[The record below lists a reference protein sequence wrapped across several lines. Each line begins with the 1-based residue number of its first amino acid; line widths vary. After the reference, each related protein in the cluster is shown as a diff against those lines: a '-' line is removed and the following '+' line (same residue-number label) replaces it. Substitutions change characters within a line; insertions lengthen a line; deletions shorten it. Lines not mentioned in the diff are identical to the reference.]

1 VGQHWF
7 FSAMALAA
15 GACLAVYALY
25 VWRRRRA
32 SAGASLTVVLAA
44 AGWWG
49 LAYALE
55 LAATNL
61 PTKLLWGDAKWLGVA
76 LLPPAWFAFVMQYTR
91 RDRWVNWPVMAALA
105 VPPVAVIVLLAIPA
119 THDLVRYYPAEAA
132 ADPAEAIAQVGPLFW
147 PFLVYADLV
156 VWGCTALFVWTL
168 LRLSRLYRRQSLLL
182 IVTLLLPILANLLH
196 NLNVRPF
203 GRVELTPFLLVLTGA
218 VLVWGI
224 FRFRLLDL
232 APIARSQIFQLM
244 QDAVV
249 VLDPYG
255 RVVDA
260 NLAAERLIEQ
270 PVGQVVGQPLAQLV
284 PAWTI
289 AISHGHGASTSGD
302 TSGDEGIIAG
312 RVYELTVSAL
322 PDRQG
327 QPTGDLLIARDVS
340 ERRQAERDLRD
351 SLVREQA
358 ATERLSAALQR
369 EQAATE
375 QLSDALEREQT
386 ATQHLRELDQ
396 TKDAFLQAVSHDLR
410 TPLTSVLG
418 IAATLDRGHQLL
430 SAGEIRDLLGR
441 LAGNARKLGRLLTNL
456 LDLER
461 LTQGTLGPDRQRV
474 DLGALVSRIVKDTGP
489 ELLGERRPIS
499 LETAPVLIAVDA
511 PKVERIVENLLANAA
526 RHTPAGTPVWV
537 RVQAA
542 GGGALMVVEDAGPGV
557 PAEVRQAI
565 FQPFRQGPT
574 ITAHAPGSGI
584 GLALV
589 AHFAGMHG
597 GRAWVQER
605 PGGGA
610 SFRVFLPDAHD
621 PDAATP
627 PERPVGRAGFTG
639 ADHL

>member
-1 VGQHWF
+1 
-7 FSAMALAA
+7 M
-15 GACLAVYALY
+15 
-25 VWRRRRA
+25 
-32 SAGASLTVVLAA
+32 
-44 AGWWG
+44 
-49 LAYALE
+49 
-55 LAATNL
+55 
-61 PTKLLWGDAKWLGVA
+61 
-76 LLPPAWFAFVMQYTR
+76 
-91 RDRWVNWPVMAALA
+91 
-105 VPPVAVIVLLAIPA
+105 
-119 THDLVRYYPAEAA
+119 
-132 ADPAEAIAQVGPLFW
+132 
-147 PFLVYADLV
+147 

-168 LRLSRLYRRQSLLL
+168 LRLSRLYWRQSLLL

-196 NLNVRPF
+196 NLKVGPF

-218 VLVWGI
+218 VLVWGV

-260 NLAAERLIEQ
+260 NLAAEPLLGQ
-270 PVGQVVGQPLAQLV
+270 PVGHVVGQPLAQLV
-284 PAWTI
+284 PGWAT
-289 AISHGHGASTSGD
+289 ALSRARGASTSSD
-302 TSGDEGIIAG
+302 TSREEAIIAG
-312 RVYELTVSAL
+312 RGYELTVSAL
-322 PDRQG
+322 SDRQG

-340 ERRQAERDLRD
+340 ERRHAERDLRD
-351 SLVREQA
+351 SLAREQA
-358 ATERLSAALQR
+358 ATERLAAALQR
-369 EQAATE
+369 EQAAAE
-375 QLSDALEREQT
+375 RLADALEREQT
-386 ATQHLRELDQ
+386 ATQHLRELDEM
-396 TKDAFLQAVSHDLR
+396 KDAFLQAVSHDLR

-430 SAGEIRDLLGR
+430 SAGEVRDLLGR

-461 LTQGTLGPDRQRV
+461 LTQGNLDPDRQRV
-474 DLGALVSRIVKDTGP
+474 DLGELVSRIVKDTGP
-489 ELLGERRPIS
+489 ELLGERPIS

-511 PKVERIVENLLANAA
+511 PKVERILENLLANAA

-537 RVQAA
+537 RVQGSA
-542 GGGALMVVEDAGPGV
+542 GGALMVVEDAGPGV

-589 AHFAGMHG
+589 VRFAGMHG

-610 SFRVFLPDAHD
+610 SFRVFLPDVRD

-627 PERPVGRAGFTG
+627 PLLLRE
-639 ADHL
+639 

>member
-1 VGQHWF
+1 VGQHWV

-15 GACLAVYALY
+15 GACLAGYALY
-25 VWRRRRA
+25 VWRHRRA
-32 SAGASLTVVLAA
+32 SAGASLVVVLAA
-44 AGWWG
+44 AGWWS

-55 LAATNL
+55 LAATDL
-61 PTKLLWGDAKWLGVA
+61 PTKLRWGDAKWLGVA
-76 LLPPAWFAFVMQYTR
+76 LLPPAWFAFTMRYTR
-91 RDRWVNWPVMAALA
+91 RDRWVNWATMAALA

-119 THDLVRYYPAEAA
+119 THDLVRYYPPSAA

-168 LRLSRLYRRQSLLL
+168 LRLSRLYWRQSLLL

-203 GRVELTPFLLVLTGA
+203 GQVELTPFLLVLTGA

-232 APIARSQIFQLM
+232 APIARSRIFQLM

-260 NLAAERLIEQ
+260 NLAAEPLLGQ

-284 PAWTI
+284 PGWAT
-289 AISHGHGASTSGD
+289 ALSRARGASTSSD
-302 TSGDEGIIAG
+302 TSREEAIIAG
-312 RVYELTVSAL
+312 RGYELTVSAL

-351 SLVREQA
+351 SLAREQA
-358 ATERLSAALQR
+358 VTERLSAALQR
-369 EQAATE
+369 EQAAAKR
-375 QLSDALEREQT
+375 LADALEREQT
-386 ATQHLRELDQ
+386 AAQHLRELDEM
-396 TKDAFLQAVSHDLR
+396 KDAFLQAVSHDLR

-430 SAGEIRDLLGR
+430 AAGEVRDLLGR

-461 LTQGTLGPDRQRV
+461 LTQGSTLDPDRQRV
-474 DLGALVSRIVKDTGP
+474 DLGELVSRIVKDTGP
-489 ELLGERRPIS
+489 ELLGERPIS

-537 RVQAA
+537 RVQTA

-574 ITAHAPGSGI
+574 ITAHAPGTGI

-589 AHFAGMHG
+589 VRFAGMHG

-610 SFRVFLPDAHD
+610 SFRVFLPDVRD
-621 PDAATP
+621 PDAVTP
-627 PERPVGRAGFTG
+627 PLLLRE
-639 ADHL
+639 

>member
-1 VGQHWF
+1 VGQHWY

-15 GACLAVYALY
+15 GACLAVYAFY
-25 VWRRRRA
+25 VWRHRRA
-32 SAGASLTVVLAA
+32 SAGTSLVVVLAA

-61 PTKLLWGDAKWLGVA
+61 STKLLWGDAKWLGVA
-76 LLPPAWFAFVMQYTR
+76 LLPPAWFAFVMQYNGR
-91 RDRWVNWPVMAALA
+91 GRWVNRPVMVALA
-105 VPPVAVIVLLAIPA
+105 VPPVAVIVLLANPA
-119 THDLVRYYPAEAA
+119 THDLVRYYPPEAA

-168 LRLSRLYRRQSLLL
+168 LRRSRLYWRQSLLL

-196 NLNVRPF
+196 NLNIGPF
-203 GRVELTPFLLVLTGA
+203 GQVELTPFLLVLTGA
-218 VLVWGI
+218 VLVWGV

-260 NLAAERLIEQ
+260 NLAAERLLGQ

-284 PAWTI
+284 PAWTT
-289 AISHGHGASTSGD
+289 AISPGHGASTSSD
-302 TSGDEGIIAG
+302 TSGEEAIIAG

-327 QPTGDLLIARDVS
+327 QPTGNLLIARDVS
-340 ERRQAERDLRD
+340 ERRQAARDLRD

-358 ATERLSAALQR
+358 ATEQLSAALQR
-369 EQAATE
+369 EQAAAK
-375 QLSDALEREQT
+375 QLSEALEREQT

-396 TKDAFLQAVSHDLR
+396 MKDAFLQAVSHDLR

-461 LTQGTLGPDRQRV
+461 LTQGTLDPDRQRV

-489 ELLGERRPIS
+489 ELLGERPIS
-499 LETAPVLIAVDA
+499 LETAPLLIAVDA

-542 GGGALMVVEDAGPGV
+542 AGGALMVVEDAGPGV

-565 FQPFRQGPT
+565 FQPFQQGPT

-589 AHFAGMHG
+589 VRFAGMHG

-610 SFRVFLPDAHD
+610 SFRVFLPDVRD
-621 PDAATP
+621 PDATTP
-627 PERPVGRAGFTG
+627 PLLLQE
-639 ADHL
+639 

>member
-1 VGQHWF
+1 VGQHWV

-15 GACLAVYALY
+15 GACLAAYALY
-25 VWRRRRA
+25 AWRHRRA
-32 SAGASLTVVLAA
+32 SAGASLAVVLAA
-44 AGWWG
+44 AGWWS

-61 PTKLLWGDAKWLGVA
+61 STKLVWGDAKWLGIA
-76 LLPPAWFAFVMQYTR
+76 LLPPAWYAFVMQYNGR
-91 RDRWVNWPVMAALA
+91 GRWVNRPVMAALA
-105 VPPVAVIVLLAIPA
+105 VPPVTVVVLLANPA
-119 THDLVRYYPAEAA
+119 THDLVRYYPPSAA
-132 ADPAEAIAQVGPLFW
+132 ADPSLAIAQVGPLFW

-168 LRLSRLYRRQSLLL
+168 VRRSRLYWRQSLLL
-182 IVTLLLPILANLLH
+182 IVTLLLPILANVLH
-196 NLNVRPF
+196 NFNVGPF

-218 VLVWGI
+218 VLVWGV

-244 QDAVV
+244 QDAAV

-260 NLAAERLIEQ
+260 NLAAERLLGQ

-284 PAWTI
+284 PGWAT
-289 AISHGHGASTSGD
+289 ARSRARGASSISSD
-302 TSGDEGIIAG
+302 TSGEEAAIAG

-327 QPTGDLLIARDVS
+327 QPTGNLLIARDVS

-351 SLVREQA
+351 SLAREQA
-358 ATERLSAALQR
+358 ATERLSTALQR
-369 EQAATE
+369 EQAAAE
-375 QLSDALEREQT
+375 RLADALEREQT
-386 ATQHLRELDQ
+386 ATQHLRELDEM
-396 TKDAFLQAVSHDLR
+396 KDAFLQAVSHDLR

-418 IAATLDRGHQLL
+418 IAATLDRGHQQLAA
-430 SAGEIRDLLGR
+430 SEVRDLLGR
-441 LAGNARKLGRLLTNL
+441 LAANARKLGRLLTNL

-461 LTQGTLGPDRQRV
+461 LTQGALDPDRQRV
-474 DLGALVSRIVKDTGP
+474 DLGELVSRIVKDTGP
-489 ELLGERRPIS
+489 ELLGERPIS

-526 RHTPAGTPVWV
+526 RHTPTGTPVWV

-542 GGGALMVVEDAGPGV
+542 GGDALMVVEDAGPGV

-565 FQPFRQGPT
+565 FQPFQQGPT

-610 SFRVFLPDAHD
+610 SFRVFLPDVRD
-621 PDAATP
+621 PDATTSP
-627 PERPVGRAGFTG
+627 LLLR
-639 ADHL
+639 D

>member
-1 VGQHWF
+1 MGQHWF

-15 GACLAVYALY
+15 GACLAVYAFY
-25 VWRRRRA
+25 VWRHRRA
-32 SAGASLTVVLAA
+32 SAGASLAVVLAA
-44 AGWWG
+44 AGWWS

-55 LAATNL
+55 LAATDL
-61 PTKLLWGDAKWLGVA
+61 STKLRWGDAKWLGIC
-76 LLPPAWFAFVMQYTR
+76 LLPPAWFVFIMRYTR
-91 RDRWVNWPVMAALA
+91 RDRWVNRPVMVALA
-105 VPPVAVIVLLAIPA
+105 VPPVTVIVLLANPA
-119 THDLVRYYPAEAA
+119 THDLVRYYPPEAA
-132 ADPAEAIAQVGPLFW
+132 ADPSRAIAQVGPLFW

-168 LRLSRLYRRQSLLL
+168 LRLSRLYWRQSLLL

-203 GRVELTPFLLVLTGA
+203 GQVELTPFLLVLTGA
-218 VLVWGI
+218 VLVWGV

-244 QDAVV
+244 QDAAV

-260 NLAAERLIEQ
+260 NLAAERLIGQ

-284 PAWTI
+284 PAWTT
-289 AISHGHGASTSGD
+289 AISHGHGASTSSD
-302 TSGDEGIIAG
+302 TSGDEAIIAG
-312 RVYELTVSAL
+312 RGYELTVSAL

-327 QPTGDLLIARDVS
+327 QPTGELLIARDVS

-351 SLVREQA
+351 SLAREQA

-369 EQAATE
+369 EQAAAE
-375 QLSDALEREQT
+375 QLSDALQREQT

-396 TKDAFLQAVSHDLR
+396 MKDAFLQAVSHDLR

-430 SAGEIRDLLGR
+430 AASEVRDLLGR
-441 LAGNARKLGRLLTNL
+441 LSSNARKLGRLLTNL

-461 LTQGTLGPDRQRV
+461 LTQGSTLDPDRQRV
-474 DLGALVSRIVKDTGP
+474 DLGELVSRIVKDAGP
-489 ELLGERRPIS
+489 DLLGERPII

-511 PKVERIVENLLANAA
+511 PKIERILENLLANAA

-537 RVQAA
+537 RVQSSA
-542 GGGALMVVEDAGPGV
+542 GGALMVVEDAGPGV

-574 ITAHAPGSGI
+574 IAAHAPGSGI

-589 AHFAGMHG
+589 VRFAGMHG

-610 SFRVFLPDAHD
+610 SFHVFLPAAHD

-627 PERPVGRAGFTG
+627 PEQPTRRAGSTG
-639 ADHL
+639 H

>member
-15 GACLAVYALY
+15 GACLAVYAFY
-25 VWRRRRA
+25 VWRHRRA
-32 SAGASLTVVLAA
+32 SAGASLAVVLAA
-44 AGWWG
+44 AGWWS

-55 LAATNL
+55 LAATDL
-61 PTKLLWGDAKWLGVA
+61 STKLRWGDAKWLGIC
-76 LLPPAWFAFVMQYTR
+76 LLPPAWFAFTMRYTR
-91 RDRWVNWPVMAALA
+91 RDRWVNRPVMAALA

-119 THDLVRYYPAEAA
+119 THDLVRYYPPEEA

-168 LRLSRLYRRQSLLL
+168 LRRSRLYWRQSLLL

-218 VLVWGI
+218 VLVWGV

-260 NLAAERLIEQ
+260 NLAAERLIGQ

-284 PAWTI
+284 PAWTT
-289 AISHGHGASTSGD
+289 AISHGHGASTLSD
-302 TSGDEGIIAG
+302 TSGDEAIIAG

-358 ATERLSAALQR
+358 ASERLSAALQR
-369 EQAATE
+369 EQAAGE
-375 QLSDALEREQT
+375 QLADALQREQT

-396 TKDAFLQAVSHDLR
+396 MKDAFLQAVSHDLR

-430 SAGEIRDLLGR
+430 AASEVRDLLGR
-441 LAGNARKLGRLLTNL
+441 LSSNARKLGRLLTNL

-461 LTQGTLGPDRQRV
+461 LTQGSTLDPDRQRV
-474 DLGALVSRIVKDTGP
+474 DLGGLVSRIVKDAGP
-489 ELLGERRPIS
+489 ELLGERPIS

-511 PKVERIVENLLANAA
+511 PKVERILENLLANAA

-537 RVQAA
+537 RVQSSA
-542 GGGALMVVEDAGPGV
+542 GGALMVVEDAGPGV

-574 ITAHAPGSGI
+574 IAAHAPGSGI

-589 AHFAGMHG
+589 VRFAGMHG

-610 SFRVFLPDAHD
+610 SFHVFLPAAHD

-627 PERPVGRAGFTG
+627 PEQPARRAGSTG
-639 ADHL
+639 H

>member
-7 FSAMALAA
+7 YSAMALAA

-61 PTKLLWGDAKWLGVA
+61 PTKLVWGDAKWLGVA

-119 THDLVRYYPAEAA
+119 THDLVRYYPPEAA

-260 NLAAERLIEQ
+260 NLAAERLIGQ

-284 PAWTI
+284 PAWTT
-289 AISHGHGASTSGD
+289 AISHGHGASTSSD
-302 TSGDEGIIAG
+302 TSGDEAIIAG

-351 SLVREQA
+351 SLVRERA
-358 ATERLSAALQR
+358 ATGRLSAALQR
-369 EQAATE
+369 EQAAAE

-418 IAATLDRGHQLL
+418 IATTLDRGHQLL
-430 SAGEIRDLLGR
+430 SADEIRDLLGR

-461 LTQGTLGPDRQRV
+461 LAQGTLDPDRQRV

-489 ELLGERRPIS
+489 DLLGERPIS
-499 LETAPVLIAVDA
+499 LETAPVLVAVDA

-589 AHFAGMHG
+589 TRFTGMHG

-610 SFRVFLPDAHD
+610 SFRVFLPDVRD

-627 PERPVGRAGFTG
+627 PLLLRE
-639 ADHL
+639 

>member
-1 VGQHWF
+1 VGQHWV

-15 GACLAVYALY
+15 GACLAVYAFY
-25 VWRRRRA
+25 VWRHRRA

-76 LLPPAWFAFVMQYTR
+76 LLPPAWFAFIMQYTR
-91 RDRWVNWPVMAALA
+91 RDRWVNLPVVAALA
-105 VPPVAVIVLLAIPA
+105 VPPVAVIVLLANPA
-119 THDLVRYYPAEAA
+119 THDLVRYYPPEAA
-132 ADPAEAIAQVGPLFW
+132 ADPGRAIAQVGPLFW

-168 LRLSRLYRRQSLLL
+168 LRRSRLYWRQSLLL

-203 GRVELTPFLLVLTGA
+203 GQVELTPFLLVLTGA
-218 VLVWGI
+218 VLVWGV

-260 NLAAERLIEQ
+260 NLAAERLIGQ
-270 PVGQVVGQPLAQLV
+270 RVGQVVGQPLARLV
-284 PAWTI
+284 PAWTT
-289 AISHGHGASTSGD
+289 AISHGHGASASSD
-302 TSGDEGIIAG
+302 TSGNEAIIAG

-358 ATERLSAALQR
+358 ATERLSVALER
-369 EQAATE
+369 EQAAAE

-386 ATQHLRELDQ
+386 ATQHLRELDEM
-396 TKDAFLQAVSHDLR
+396 KDAFLQAVSHDLR

-461 LTQGTLGPDRQRV
+461 LTQGTLDPDRQRV
-474 DLGALVSRIVKDTGP
+474 NLGALVSRIVKDTGP
-489 ELLGERRPIS
+489 ELLGERPIS
-499 LETAPVLIAVDA
+499 LEAAPVLIAVDA

-542 GGGALMVVEDAGPGV
+542 AGGALMVVEDAGPGV

-589 AHFAGMHG
+589 VSFAKMHG

-610 SFRVFLPDAHD
+610 SFRVFLPDAQD

-627 PERPVGRAGFTG
+627 PLLLRE
-639 ADHL
+639 

>member
-1 VGQHWF
+1 VGQHWV

-15 GACLAVYALY
+15 GACLAVYTFY
-25 VWRRRRA
+25 VWRHRRA
-32 SAGASLTVVLAA
+32 SAGLSLAVVLAA

-55 LAATNL
+55 LAAINL
-61 PTKLLWGDAKWLGVA
+61 PTKLLWGDVKWLGVA
-76 LLPPAWFAFVMQYTR
+76 LLPPAWFAFIMQYTR
-91 RDRWVNWPVMAALA
+91 HDRWVNRPVMAALA
-105 VPPVAVIVLLAIPA
+105 VPPVAVIVLLANPA
-119 THDLVRYYPAEAA
+119 THDLVRYYPPSEA
-132 ADPAEAIAQVGPLFW
+132 ADPAHAIAQVGPLFW

-168 LRLSRLYRRQSLLL
+168 LRRSRLYWRQSLLL
-182 IVTLLLPILANLLH
+182 IVALLLPILANLLH
-196 NLNVRPF
+196 NFNVRPF

-218 VLVWGI
+218 VLVWGV
-224 FRFRLLDL
+224 FRFRLFDL
-232 APIARSQIFQLM
+232 APIARSRIFQLM

-255 RVVDA
+255 QVVDA
-260 NLAAERLIEQ
+260 NQAAERLIGQ
-270 PVGQVVGQPLAQLV
+270 PVGDVVGHPLAQLV
-284 PAWTI
+284 PGWAA
-289 AISHGHGASTSGD
+289 AISRGHGASTSSD
-302 TSGDEGIIAG
+302 TSGEEAIVAG

-322 PDRQG
+322 SDRKG
-327 QPTGDLLIARDVS
+327 QPTGTLLIARDIS

-351 SLVREQA
+351 SLAREQA
-358 ATERLSAALQR
+358 AAERLAAALQR
-369 EQAATE
+369 EQAAT
-375 QLSDALEREQT
+375 
-386 ATQHLRELDQ
+386 QHLRELDQ
-396 TKDAFLQAVSHDLR
+396 MKDAFLQAVSHDLR

-430 SAGEIRDLLGR
+430 SASEVRDLLGR

-461 LTQGTLGPDRQRV
+461 LTQGTLDPDRQPV

-489 ELLGERRPIS
+489 DLLGKRPIS
-499 LETAPVLIAVDA
+499 LETASVLIAVDA

-537 RVQAA
+537 RVEPS
-542 GGGALMVVEDAGPGV
+542 GDGALIVVDDAGPGV
-557 PAEVRQAI
+557 PDEVRQAI

-574 ITAHAPGSGI
+574 INAHAPGSGI

-597 GRAWVQER
+597 GLAWVQER

-610 SFRVFLPDAHD
+610 SFRVLLPDAD
-621 PDAATP
+621 GPDAAVQQ
-627 PERPVGRAGFTG
+627 VGR
-639 ADHL
+639 

>member
-1 VGQHWF
+1 MGQHWV

-15 GACLAVYALY
+15 GACLAAYALY
-25 VWRRRRA
+25 AWRHRRA
-32 SAGASLTVVLAA
+32 SAGASLAVVLAA
-44 AGWWG
+44 AGWWS

-61 PTKLLWGDAKWLGVA
+61 PTKLLWGDAKWLGIA
-76 LLPPAWFAFVMQYTR
+76 LLPPAWYAFVMQYNGR
-91 RDRWVNWPVMAALA
+91 GRWVNRPVMAALA
-105 VPPVAVIVLLAIPA
+105 VPPVAVVVLLANPA
-119 THDLVRYYPAEAA
+119 THDLVRYYPPSAA
-132 ADPAEAIAQVGPLFW
+132 ADPSRAIAQVGPLFW

-168 LRLSRLYRRQSLLL
+168 LRLSRLYWRQSLLL

-196 NLNVRPF
+196 NLKVGPF

-218 VLVWGI
+218 VLVWGV

-260 NLAAERLIEQ
+260 NLAAERLLGQ
-270 PVGQVVGQPLAQLV
+270 QVGQVVGQPLAQLV
-284 PAWTI
+284 PAWTT
-289 AISHGHGASTSGD
+289 AISHGHGGSTSSD
-302 TSGDEGIIAG
+302 SSGDGAIIAG
-312 RVYELTVSAL
+312 RVYDLTVSAL

-369 EQAATE
+369 EQAAAE

-396 TKDAFLQAVSHDLR
+396 MKDAFLQAVSHDLR

-430 SAGEIRDLLGR
+430 PASEVRDLLGR

-461 LTQGTLGPDRQRV
+461 LTQGTLDPDRQDV
-474 DLGALVSRIVKDTGP
+474 DLGELVSRIVKDTGP
-489 ELLGERRPIS
+489 ELLGERGDR
-499 LETAPVLIAVDA
+499 AHVDRGRCPQGRA
-511 PKVERIVENLLANAA
+511 YRGE
-526 RHTPAGTPVWV
+526 PAGQRGPAHP
-537 RVQAA
+537 RRHA
-542 GGGALMVVEDAGPGV
+542 GVGAGPGGCRRC
-557 PAEVRQAI
+557 A
-565 FQPFRQGPT
+565 
-574 ITAHAPGSGI
+574 
-584 GLALV
+584 
-589 AHFAGMHG
+589 HG
-597 GRAWVQER
+597 GRGCRTRCAGR
-605 PGGGA
+605 GPPGD
-610 SFRVFLPDAHD
+610 LPAV
-621 PDAATP
+621 PA
-627 PERPVGRAGFTG
+627 G
-639 ADHL
+639 ADHHRPRTRVRHRPGAGGPICGHARRSRLGAGATWGWRIVSRVPARRSRPGRGHPA

>member
-7 FSAMALAA
+7 FSAMALAG
-15 GACLAVYALY
+15 GACLAIYAFY
-25 VWRRRRA
+25 VWRHRRA
-32 SAGASLTVVLAA
+32 SAGASLAVVLAA
-44 AGWWG
+44 AGWWS
-49 LAYALE
+49 LAYAVE
-55 LAATNL
+55 LGATNL
-61 PTKLLWGDAKWLGVA
+61 STKLLWGDAKWLGIC
-76 LLPPAWFAFVMQYTR
+76 LLPPAWFAFIMQYTR
-91 RDRWVNWPVMAALA
+91 RDRWVNRPVMAALA
-105 VPPVAVIVLLAIPA
+105 VPPAAVIVLLANPA
-119 THDLVRYYPAEAA
+119 THDLVRYYPPSAA
-132 ADPAEAIAQVGPLFW
+132 ADPTEAIAQVGPLFW

-168 LRLSRLYRRQSLLL
+168 VRRSRLYWRQSLLL
-182 IVTLLLPILANLLH
+182 IITVLLPILANLLH
-196 NLNVRPF
+196 NLNVGPF

-232 APIARSQIFQLM
+232 APIARGRIFQLM
-244 QDAVV
+244 DDAVV
-249 VLDPYG
+249 VLDPYR

-260 NLAAERLIEQ
+260 NPAAERLIDQ
-270 PVGQVVGQPLAQLV
+270 PIGQVVGQPLAQLV
-284 PAWTI
+284 PAWAT
-289 AISHGHGASTSGD
+289 AISNRGASTSSD
-302 TSGDEGIIAG
+302 HPSGEAIIGGHA
-312 RVYELTVSAL
+312 YELTLSAL
-322 PDRQG
+322 RDRQG
-327 QPTGDLLIARDVS
+327 RPTGDLLIARDVS

-351 SLVREQA
+351 SLAREQA

-369 EQAATE
+369 EQAAAE
-375 QLSDALEREQT
+375 RLSDALQREQA

-396 TKDAFLQAVSHDLR
+396 MKDAFLQAVSHDLR

-430 SAGEIRDLLGR
+430 PASELRDLLGR

-461 LTQGTLGPDRQRV
+461 LTQGTLDADRQRV
-474 DLGALVSRIVKDTGP
+474 DLGELVSRIVKDTGP
-489 ELLGERRPIS
+489 DLLGERPIS

-537 RVQAA
+537 RVQASL
-542 GGGALMVVEDAGPGV
+542 GGALMVVEDAGPGV

-589 AHFAGMHG
+589 VRFAGMHS

-610 SFRVFLPDAHD
+610 SFRVFLPDVHD
-621 PDAATP
+621 PDAATS
-627 PERPVGRAGFTG
+627 
-639 ADHL
+639 

>member
-1 VGQHWF
+1 VGQHWV

-15 GACLAVYALY
+15 GACLAVYAFY
-25 VWRRRRA
+25 VWRHRRA

-44 AGWWG
+44 AGWWS

-55 LAATNL
+55 LAATDL
-61 PTKLLWGDAKWLGVA
+61 PTKLLWGDAKWLGIA
-76 LLPPAWFAFVMQYTR
+76 LLPPAWYAFVMQYNGR
-91 RDRWVNWPVMAALA
+91 GRWVNRPVIAALA
-105 VPPVAVIVLLAIPA
+105 VPPVAVVVLLANPA
-119 THDLVRYYPAEAA
+119 THDLVRYYPPSEA
-132 ADPAEAIAQVGPLFW
+132 ADPADAIAQVGPLFW

-168 LRLSRLYRRQSLLL
+168 LRRSRLYWRQSLLL
-182 IVTLLLPILANLLH
+182 IVTLLLPILANVLH
-196 NLNVRPF
+196 NFNVGPF

-218 VLVWGI
+218 VLVWGV

-244 QDAVV
+244 QDAAV

-260 NLAAERLIEQ
+260 NLAAERLLGQ

-284 PAWTI
+284 PAWTT
-289 AISHGHGASTSGD
+289 AISHGQGASTSSD
-302 TSGDEGIIAG
+302 TSDEEAVIAG

-340 ERRQAERDLRD
+340 ARRQAERDLRD
-351 SLVREQA
+351 SLAREQA
-358 ATERLSAALQR
+358 ATERLLAALQR
-369 EQAATE
+369 EQAAAE

-396 TKDAFLQAVSHDLR
+396 MKDAFLQAVSHDLR

-418 IAATLDRGHQLL
+418 IAATLDRSHQQLAA
-430 SAGEIRDLLGR
+430 SEVRDLLGR

-461 LTQGTLGPDRQRV
+461 LTQGSTLGPDRQRV
-474 DLGALVSRIVKDTGP
+474 DLGELVSRIVKDTGP
-489 ELLGERRPIS
+489 DLLGERPIS

-557 PAEVRQAI
+557 PDEVRQAI
-565 FQPFRQGPT
+565 FQPFQQGPT
-574 ITAHAPGSGI
+574 IAAHAPGSGI

-589 AHFAGMHG
+589 VRFAGMHG

-605 PGGGA
+605 SGGGA
-610 SFRVFLPDAHD
+610 SFRVFLPDVLA
-621 PDAATP
+621 PDATTP
-627 PERPVGRAGFTG
+627 PLLLQ
-639 ADHL
+639 D

>member
-1 VGQHWF
+1 MGQHWV

-15 GACLAVYALY
+15 GACLAAYALY
-25 VWRRRRA
+25 AWRHRQA
-32 SAGASLTVVLAA
+32 SAGASLAVVLAA

-76 LLPPAWFAFVMQYTR
+76 LLPPAWFAFIMQYTR
-91 RDRWVNWPVMAALA
+91 RDRWVNRPVMAALA
-105 VPPVAVIVLLAIPA
+105 VPPVAVIVLLANPA
-119 THDLVRYYPAEAA
+119 THDLVRYYPPEAA
-132 ADPAEAIAQVGPLFW
+132 ADPADAIAQVGPLFW

-203 GRVELTPFLLVLTGA
+203 GQVELTPFLLVLTGA

-260 NLAAERLIEQ
+260 NLAAEPLLGQ

-284 PAWTI
+284 PGWA
-289 AISHGHGASTSGD
+289 AALSHGHGASTSSD
-302 TSGDEGIIAG
+302 TSGEEAIIAG

-351 SLVREQA
+351 SLAREQA

-369 EQAATE
+369 EQATAE
-375 QLSDALEREQT
+375 RLADALQREQT
-386 ATQHLRELDQ
+386 ATQHLRELDEM
-396 TKDAFLQAVSHDLR
+396 KDAFLQAVSHDLR

-418 IAATLDRGHQLL
+418 IAATLDRGHQRLP
-430 SAGEIRDLLGR
+430 AGEVRDLLGR

-461 LTQGTLGPDRQRV
+461 LTQGTLAPDRRPV
-474 DLGALVSRIVKDTGP
+474 DLAEVVSRMVTDAGP
-489 ELLGERRPIS
+489 ELLGERPIS
-499 LETAPVLIAVDA
+499 VEAAPVLIAVDA

-542 GGGALMVVEDAGPGV
+542 AGGALMVVEDAGPGV
-557 PAEVRQAI
+557 PAEVRQGI

-589 AHFAGMHG
+589 ARFAGMHG

-610 SFRVFLPDAHD
+610 SFRVFLPDVRD
-621 PDAATP
+621 PDAVTP
-627 PERPVGRAGFTG
+627 PLLLRE
-639 ADHL
+639 